1 MTDVLIHRC
10 TLRVARRGGWS
21 WGPDPKRML
30 QEVVACF
37 PALLARKL
45 EQLFPKA
52 EDREFSAPMQIRI
65 PIRMSDLLSATGSP
79 APLDTSGEPRATA
92 SLEEK
97 LDLALRRTFPIERSI
112 ETGATRS
119 DGFGISS
126 ETSSAENPAGQR
138 CNAGAVPRLL
148 AQWHESGLLE
158 SRLAALSNDE
168 IEGWHRAVWRR
179 CVDSDELAPEPD
191 SMIEQQ
197 IRDSVKVDQ
206 IAFVGD
212 DHGTRLRLRLLIATR
227 VAAKIRIPL
236 ESPPLLAALNRI
248 LPVAEPSA
256 ASAPIGVPGADPR
269 APQANP
275 PREHFQSEARR
286 QSPREWE
293 VHVACALPFL
303 LSGPLSRLGYFDAV
317 AAVLDAADLADQ
329 APLFAAALAYK
340 ILDPPERGW
349 RRTPASLQAASAFAG
364 LHEHAE
370 VANESLVEFSRQIA
384 LHTAP
389 LDWLLTDSLI
399 RGHTPGEPLLLRRAD
414 MEDST
419 GFLLIE
425 VDGCFPIAWTE
436 DVPQLLPILGK
447 LGSSIILVSREAA
460 GPRVL
465 RELDAAGLCFIT
477 DVPPT
482 RGESWRRIQQGP
494 LPVGWTNHPAPE
506 SVPVLQAARDFTAVS
521 EDAAALWET
530 LAVARPSVI
539 HARLPH
545 LDRSLTLAAAV
556 AGGMIAWKLWRKR
569 GRTSPQMVVERFCD
583 LDGRI
588 SFDRNSVVVRL
599 PLGRRHQELSDNGLL
614 SPVRDI
620 PWLEGRRVEFGGG

>member
-1 MTDVLIHRC
+1 
-10 TLRVARRGGWS
+10 
-21 WGPDPKRML
+21 ML
-30 QEVVACF
+30 QEVVRCF

-45 EQLFPKA
+45 EQLFPEA

-65 PIRMSDLLSATGSP
+65 PIRMSDLLSETGSP
-79 APLDTSGEPRATA
+79 APSDTSGEPRATA

-97 LDLALRRTFPIERSI
+97 LDLALRHTFRTERSI
-112 ETGATRS
+112 ETSATR
-119 DGFGISS
+119 GERFGIPTQTATT
-126 ETSSAENPAGQR
+126 EIPARQPR
-138 CNAGAVPRLL
+138 DSGAVPRLL
-148 AQWHESGLLE
+148 AQWHEAGLLGN
-158 SRLAALSNDE
+158 RLAAFSDDE
-168 IEGWHRAVWRR
+168 IESWHRAVWRR
-179 CVDSDELAPEPD
+179 CVDSDEPAPEPD
-191 SMIEQQ
+191 SMIERQ
-197 IRDSVKVDQ
+197 IRDSVNVEES
-206 IAFVGD
+206 AFVGD
-212 DHGTRLRLRLLIATR
+212 DRGTRLRLRLLIATR

-236 ESPPLLAALNRI
+236 ESPPLLSALNRI
-248 LPVAEPSA
+248 LPIAEPSA
-256 ASAPIGVPGADPR
+256 AAASIGGPSADLRAPR
-269 APQANP
+269 ANSTLKS
-275 PREHFQSEARR
+275 FQSEARR

-303 LSGPLSRLGYFDAV
+303 LAGPLSRLGYFDAV
-317 AAVLDAADLADQ
+317 AAVLDAADLSDQ
-329 APLFAAALAYK
+329 TPLFATALAYK

-349 RRTPASLQAASAFAG
+349 RRTVASLQAASAFAG
-364 LHEHAE
+364 LHEHA
-370 VANESLVEFSRQIA
+370 VITNESLVEFSRQIA

-399 RGHTPGEPLLLRRAD
+399 RGHTPGEPVLLRRAD
-414 MEDST
+414 LEDST

-447 LGSSIILVSREAA
+447 LGSSIVLVSREAA

-465 RELDAAGLCFIT
+465 RELDAAGFCFVT

-494 LPVGWTNHPAPE
+494 LPLGWTNHPAPE
-506 SVPVLQAARDFTAVS
+506 SEPVLRAARDFAAVS

-583 LDGRI
+583 LDARVT
-588 SFDRNSVVVRL
+588 FDANSAVVRL
-599 PLGRRHQELSDNGLL
+599 PLGRRHHELLENGLL